1 MHRWWVVGCAFLLA
15 LWGWGLGF
23 YGLSVYLVSL
33 RAVRPWSTS
42 QISAAFTAYY
52 LGGAVLTIFA
62 GDVFRRV
69 GPRAAVTTGALAMS
83 AAVAVLPVITALWQL
98 YVAMAALAVA
108 WAGMSLAAVN
118 ILVAPWFPEPRDRG
132 KALSLALTGASAGA
146 CSWRP
151 RSCG

>member
-1 MHRWWVVGCAFLLA
+1 MRCEVPRYRAEMHRWWVVGCAFLLA

-52 LGGAVLTIFA
+52 LGGAVLTLFA

-69 GPRAAVTTGALAMS
+69 WPRAAVTTGPLAMS

-98 YVAMAALAVA
+98 YVAMAGLGLARGRMRLG
-108 WAGMSLAAVN
+108 AGH
-118 ILVAPWFPEPRDRG
+118 I
-132 KALSLALTGASAGA
+132 T
-146 CSWRP
+146 
-151 RSCG
+151 